1 MERRGEER
9 SVPRYLTAEVLSPPP
24 DSGVPPAR
32 LAAHVVE
39 VSELEMINN
48 IALQS

>member
-1 MERRGEER
+1 MR
-9 SVPRYLTAEVLSPPP
+9 SVSRYLTAEVLSPPP

-39 VSELEMINN
+39 VSELINN